1 MIKSCNF
8 GAGGG
13 SSACQNLIQ
22 NKAETVFA
30 PGTGVCYIFNFG
42 LILSQQPNFG
52 SNLNRSEVL
61 MADSAYSSG
70 GLKLEIDIECNF
82 GWLSLTRQKLT
93 RNRQKLDFFKLDSF

>member
-8 GAGGG
+8 GTGGG

-30 PGTGVCYIFNFG
+30 PGTGVCYMFNFG

-82 GWLSLTRQKLT
+82 DIFVLLITNMFSKFYLNSRPI
-93 RNRQKLDFFKLDSF
+93 NN